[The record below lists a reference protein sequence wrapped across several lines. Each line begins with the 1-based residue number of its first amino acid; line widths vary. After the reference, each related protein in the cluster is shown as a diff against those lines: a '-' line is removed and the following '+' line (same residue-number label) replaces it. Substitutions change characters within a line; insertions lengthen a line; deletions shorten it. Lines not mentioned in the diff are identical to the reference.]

1 MEGGVKLWKRVIIS
15 VVLVFLITTL
25 AFSTTMLNTPV
36 VAAYVLTESGA
47 QPLQTTTTGK
57 TIITGL
63 HAVQSPVNITGLS
76 TLKGNIIIT
85 SSGATS
91 VKMGPGVT
99 IRGINNQPAIL
110 DIYAKSF
117 TQAESVTPGGV
128 AYVNLIGN
136 EAYPAKFEAEGNI
149 TIGAVYDAQGSI
161 IRGCLSLQASN
172 MYMYVNSSASNA
184 GGLIGDLLNSTRL
197 IRSDTR
203 TAIRVLQG
211 TLIISTKEYNEA
223 GGLIS
228 LLSRLL
234 RVQIGATADVVITIN
249 CTHVKFDI
257 EVPGIISEEW
267 IGSNVVSL
275 TSYNGIANF
284 SKLAEDGKLPSI
296 RFEVLGIGIQTIDLD
311 DLIIEKATGNNYYID
326 IALMRWSAGTS
337 WETWTGQGIN
347 PMILLDGSVVL
358 LNNSRFMLR
367 SNSTVAMTF
376 YGGSTGVQAGLKIN
390 GSGSVT
396 SPLVH
401 IEALNVFTASWGCNS
416 YMWVRNASSISMS
429 NAEVI
434 SDGQEISSGAT
445 VTVNGYQEYPVSTV
459 ISTCGMNLTGS
470 LLLERDYGA
479 GRRYVFE
486 VQGNISMPSGSSYI
500 SADLVQLSGDSVI
513 SGVVSINGKMKIVG
527 SLMSVGDSDV
537 NGVSVL
543 RNAVMAASG
552 VIEVEGSQLINGSL
566 TMSGGGMQV
575 NSSGIFV
582 TGTTEVSG
590 GLRIEGRLKVTGD
603 LTMEGESIK
612 MEILPTSMSIV
623 SGSIETENGYVEV
636 AGDYIKMGGDSSVIR
651 GSSIEISVAPLTSMK
666 VLLGSISMEGGSS
679 VITSGGIVMN
689 GTRNVI
695 EGTIEIVALPSTS
708 MRVES
713 GSIETLNGFSE
724 VTGGGIRM
732 GGESS
737 VISGVITIS
746 GRNLI
751 SGSLMSVGDS
761 DVNGVSVLRNAVM
774 AASGVIEVEGSQL
787 INGSLTMTDSTT
799 DIGVS
804 GILIDGCVRVDG
816 SLRVSGTLT
825 IMGNATMNGEIIE
838 MSGSS
843 KITGHVELS
852 GSMNTNNLL
861 TGTVSLTASSLV
873 TSGSTV
879 IRDGRIDVV
888 NGVLKVTKA
897 GTEIACSVKIMGDIE
912 STGTLTLSNARIS
925 GTTLIMAPTITYGA
939 TLVRGLMQILMSQSL
954 PASMLINPMFTFGQV
969 TMAQSMIV
977 GSTNIEGTMTVTPN
991 NVIITGTT
999 EIVGALNAF
1008 TAPLIGVGS
1017 TVAMQSASALTSAG
1031 PLSLPSL
1038 ALALSPLN
1046 LAMFA
1051 LIGAIVARIIVPPV
1065 ALAAGRAARRVQ
1077 KKYFAPETR
1086 AYMLYYRTRTRL
1098 SNAARLTA
1106 SLTRYAAMKTR
1117 ESIFNAVSRPAS
1129 RMASVELALQQQ
1141 RKKLP
1146 MWFKSW
1152 HDKFL
1157 SRRLRRTR
1165 RIRMSRLRK
1174 QRTRIN
1180 S

>member
-1 MEGGVKLWKRVIIS
+1 M
-15 VVLVFLITTL
+15 
-25 AFSTTMLNTPV
+25 
-36 VAAYVLTESGA
+36 
-47 QPLQTTTTGK
+47 GK

-63 HAVQSPVNITGLS
+63 HAVQSPVNIIGLS

-128 AYVNLIGN
+128 AYVNLMGN
-136 EAYPAKFEAEGNI
+136 EAYPAKFEAQGNI
-149 TIGAVYDAQGSI
+149 TIGAVYNAQGSI
-161 IRGCLSLQASN
+161 IRGCLSQQASN

-203 TAIRVLQG
+203 TAIRVLNG

-234 RVQIGATADVVITIN
+234 GVQIGATADVVITIN
-249 CTHVKFDI
+249 RTHVKFDI

-284 SKLAEDGKLPSI
+284 SKLAEDRKLPSI
-296 RFEVLGIGIQTIDLD
+296 RFEVLGIGIRTIDLD

-376 YGGSTGVQAGLKIN
+376 SGGSTGVQAGLKIN
-390 GSGSVT
+390 GSGSVA

-445 VTVNGYQEYPVSTV
+445 VTVDGYQEYPVSTV

-486 VQGNISMPSGSSYI
+486 VQGSISMPSGSSYI
-500 SADLVQLSGDSVI
+500 SADLVQLSGASVI
-513 SGVVSINGKMKIVG
+513 SGLVSISGRMKIVG
-527 SLMSVGDSDV
+527 SLASTGDSDI

-543 RNAVMAASG
+543 RNATMVASG
-552 VIEVEGSQLINGSL
+552 TIEVEGSQLINGSL
-566 TMSGGGMQV
+566 TMTGGGMQV
-575 NSSGIFV
+575 DSSGILV
-582 TGTTEVSG
+582 TGATNVSG
-590 GLRIEGRLKVTGD
+590 ILGVEGRLKVTGN
-603 LTMEGESIK
+603 LTMNGD
-612 MEILPTSMSIV
+612 
-623 SGSIETENGYVEV
+623 SIEMK
-636 AGDYIKMGGDSSVIR
+636 A
-651 GSSIEISVAPLTSMK
+651 APFTSMK
-666 VLLGSISMEGGSS
+666 
-679 VITSGGIVMN
+679 
-689 GTRNVI
+689 
-695 EGTIEIVALPSTS
+695 
-708 MRVES
+708 VES
-713 GSIETLNGFSE
+713 GSIETVNGCVE
-724 VTGGGIRM
+724 VTGSGVSMSGELSVIEGVIEISIIPSTSMKVEYGSIRTMNGFANVTGSGVSM

-737 VISGVITIS
+737 VISGLVSIS

-751 SGSLMSVGDS
+751 RGSLTSTGDS
-761 DVNGVSVLRNAVM
+761 DINGVSVLRNATMV
-774 AASGVIEVEGSQL
+774 ASGTIEVDGSQL

-804 GILIDGCVRVDG
+804 GILIDGSVGING
-816 SLRVSGTLT
+816 SLKVNGTLT
-825 IMGNATMNGEIIE
+825 VTGDATMKGGVIE
-838 MSGSS
+838 MYGSS
-843 KITGHVELS
+843 KITGSVELS
-852 GSMNTNNLL
+852 GKMNTNNLL

-873 TSGSTV
+873 TSGTTI
-879 IRDGRIDVV
+879 IRDGKVEVV
-888 NGVLKVTKA
+888 NGVLKVTED
-897 GTEIACSVKIMGDIE
+897 GTEIACSVRITGDIA
-912 STGTLTLSNARIS
+912 SSGTLTLSNVKMS
-925 GTTLIMAPTITYGA
+925 GTTFIMAPTLTYGA
-939 TLVRGLMQILMSQSL
+939 TFVRGLMQILMSQSL
-954 PASMLINPMFTFGQV
+954 PASMLTNPMLILGQV
-969 TMAQSMIV
+969 TMSQSLIL
-977 GSTNIEGTMTVTPN
+977 GSTVIEGTMTVTPN
-991 NVIITGTT
+991 GVIISGMT
-999 EIVGALNAF
+999 EITGALNAF
-1008 TAPLIGVGS
+1008 TAPSMGLGS
-1017 TVAMQSASALTSAG
+1017 TIALSSASALTPAG
-1031 PLSLPSL
+1031 VLPLPSISI
-1038 ALALSPLN
+1038 ALTTPMVAM
-1046 LAMFA
+1046 LAMVG
-1051 LIGAIVARIIVPPV
+1051 LIVARIIVPPV
-1065 ALAAGRAARRVQ
+1065 ALATGRAVRKVQ
-1077 KKYFAPETR
+1077 RKYFAPETR
-1086 AYMLYYRTRTRL
+1086 AYMVYYRSRTRL
-1098 SNAARLTA
+1098 SNAGKRIA
-1106 SLTRYAAMKTR
+1106 SGIRNTTRTV
-1117 ESIFNAVSRPAS
+1117 AVKASDGFYRVWSGPANK
-1129 RMASVELALQQQ
+1129 MAGIELALQQQ

-1146 MWFKSW
+1146 MRFKAW
-1152 HDKFL
+1152 HDRFM
-1157 SRRLRRTR
+1157 SRTR
-1165 RIRMSRLRK
+1165 RSIARRSIRR
-1174 QRTRIN
+1174 QRVR
-1180 S
+1180 

>member
-15 VVLVFLITTL
+15 VVLVFSITTL

-63 HAVQSPVNITGLS
+63 HTVQSPVNITGLS
-76 TLKGNIIIT
+76 TIGGTISIT
-85 SSGATS
+85 ANGATN
-91 VKMGPGVT
+91 VTMGPGVT
-99 IRGINNQPAIL
+99 MTGLNGQPFTTE
-110 DIYAKSF
+110 IYANSF
-117 TQAESVTPGGV
+117 TQAEPLPPGSIAQTLLVGSQQ
-128 AYVNLIGN
+128 
-136 EAYPAKFEAEGNI
+136 YPAVFQANGNI
-149 TIGAVYDAQGSI
+149 TIGAIYNSTGKIVG
-161 IRGCLSLQASN
+161 GCLDQTASDV
-172 MYMYVNSSASNA
+172 YMKVNSSRTGVS
-184 GGLIGDLLNSTRL
+184 GFIGDPLSASKA
-197 IRSDTR
+197 ISSDTR
-203 TAIRVLQG
+203 TCIKVSEG
-211 TLIISTKEYNEA
+211 TLTIYTQEYQA
-223 GGLIS
+223 QLTIGDI
-228 LLSRLL
+228 
-234 RVQIGATADVVITIN
+234 QIGGTANVWVRIN
-249 CTHVKFDI
+249 STHVNFTI
-257 EVPGIISEEW
+257 ELLGNYRSAATNITPYGGICNLSQ
-267 IGSNVVSL
+267 
-275 TSYNGIANF
+275 
-284 SKLAEDGKLPSI
+284 LAHLNKLPTITFTILILYI
-296 RFEVLGIGIQTIDLD
+296 RINLNDVILQKEQ
-311 DLIIEKATGNNYYID
+311 ENNYYNDVIS
-326 IALMRWSAGTS
+326 MSWSSGTVF
-337 WETWTGQGIN
+337 EVWTGAGIN
-347 PMILLDGSVVL
+347 PMRINRGVVQV
-358 LNNSRFMLR
+358 NNSEFLLK
-367 SNSTVAMTF
+367 SNSTVMMGFMGSGGTKFGVRVDRSPGFNYSVVPLVRISALSLF
-376 YGGSTGVQAGLKIN
+376 ADSWGGS
-390 GSGSVT
+390 
-396 SPLVH
+396 
-401 IEALNVFTASWGCNS
+401 S
-416 YMWVRNASSISMS
+416 YMQVRDVTNITMS
-429 NAEVI
+429 NVKAV
-434 SDGQEISSGAT
+434 SDSQFVTGGAT

-459 ISTCGMNLTGS
+459 LQAQGMNLTGS

-566 TMSGGGMQV
+566 TMT
-575 NSSGIFV
+575 N
-582 TGTTEVSG
+582 
-590 GLRIEGRLKVTGD
+590 
-603 LTMEGESIK
+603 
-612 MEILPTSMSIV
+612 
-623 SGSIETENGYVEV
+623 
-636 AGDYIKMGGDSSVIR
+636 
-651 GSSIEISVAPLTSMK
+651 
-666 VLLGSISMEGGSS
+666 
-679 VITSGGIVMN
+679 
-689 GTRNVI
+689 
-695 EGTIEIVALPSTS
+695 
-708 MRVES
+708 
-713 GSIETLNGFSE
+713 
-724 VTGGGIRM
+724 
-732 GGESS
+732 
-737 VISGVITIS
+737 
-746 GRNLI
+746 
-751 SGSLMSVGDS
+751 
-761 DVNGVSVLRNAVM
+761 
-774 AASGVIEVEGSQL
+774 
-787 INGSLTMTDSTT
+787 STT

-1098 SNAARLTA
+1098 SNAAKLTVL
-1106 SLTRYAAMKTR
+1106 LTRYAAMKTR

-1165 RIRMSRLRK
+1165 RIRMPRLR
-1174 QRTRIN
+1174 R
-1180 S
+1180 